1 MAEAALYNS
10 KGEKV
15 EDIVLPDQVFNA
27 APSQALVYQALVR
40 LGRVRRVGSVN
51 VQRRDEISRTSAK
64 WYRQKGTGH
73 ARHGSRSAAG
83 FVGGYKAHGPHGRRT
98 WDALPRQARRQ
109 AMFAAVSDKR
119 RHGRLTVLD
128 GFGIEDYS
136 TKRFVEIL
144 HNLEAHGKV
153 LVLVGPQEDP
163 EQKIYRSGRN
173 IPGVVI
179 RVSPHVSLQD
189 VMKADRLILT
199 QSGLETLQEVW
210 LS

>member
-1 MAEAALYNS
+1 MAEAALYNCQ
-10 KGEKV
+10 GEKV
-15 EDIVLPDQVFNA
+15 EDLVLPDPLFDA
-27 APSQALVYQALVR
+27 APNEALVYRALVR

-51 VQRRDEISRTSAK
+51 VKTRDEITRTSAK

-109 AMFAAVSDKR
+109 AMCAVVSDKR

-128 GFGIEDYS
+128 RFEVDDYS
-136 TKRFVEIL
+136 TKRFAEIL
-144 HNLEAHGKV
+144 HALEAHGKV
-153 LVLVGPQEDP
+153 LVVVGPQEDP

-179 RVSPHVSLQD
+179 RVAPHLSLSD
-189 VMKADRLILT
+189 VLGADRLILT
-199 QSGLETLQEVW
+199 RGGLETLQEVW
-210 LS
+210 TP